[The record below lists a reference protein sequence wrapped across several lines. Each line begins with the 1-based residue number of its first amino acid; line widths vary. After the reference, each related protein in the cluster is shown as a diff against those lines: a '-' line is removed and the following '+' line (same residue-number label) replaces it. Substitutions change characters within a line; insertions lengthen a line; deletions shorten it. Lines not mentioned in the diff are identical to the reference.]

1 MNVSWFLGP
10 AHDINRSR
18 CSAGMCVLPM
28 IFRKGMR
35 DANFGHC
42 LQGAIG
48 FYLIALLRR
57 IALASIASST
67 GLSSPLDDKTALH
80 TSAVAAC
87 CSRVL
92 FSSSQTPSSCFCRSE
107 NRRALHQLCG
117 FAGSDLRVF
126 SPRPVA
132 AIS

>member
-1 MNVSWFLGP
+1 
-10 AHDINRSR
+10 
-18 CSAGMCVLPM
+18 MCVLPM

-48 FYLIALLRR
+48 FYLIALQRR

-117 FAGSDLRVF
+117 SRAAICVCSALDQ
-126 SPRPVA
+126 SPRFLEF
-132 AIS
+132 AIHFSLVSGAFPFGGPE

>member
-1 MNVSWFLGP
+1 VR
-10 AHDINRSR
+10 AAYDI
-18 CSAGMCVLPM
+18 PQ
-28 IFRKGMR
+28 GMR

-67 GLSSPLDDKTALH
+67 GLSSPLDDETALN

-87 CSRVL
+87 CARAL
-92 FSSSQTPSSCFCRSE
+92 FSSSQTPSSCFAGPKTDGRFTNCADS
-107 NRRALHQLCG
+107 RAAICVCSALDQ
-117 FAGSDLRVF
+117 
-126 SPRPVA
+126 SPRFLEF
-132 AIS
+132 AIHFSLVSGAFPFGGPE

>member
-1 MNVSWFLGP
+1 
-10 AHDINRSR
+10 
-18 CSAGMCVLPM
+18 MCVLPM

-48 FYLIALLRR
+48 FYLIALQRR

-107 NRRALHQLCG
+107 NRGALHQLCG
-117 FAGSDLRVF
+117 SRAAICVCSALDQ
-126 SPRPVA
+126 SPRFLEF
-132 AIS
+132 AIHFSLVSGAFPFGGPE